1 MPFHRTASCCMV
13 RGGSRLHFSMCEF
26 QPLGIRECSDGASE
40 QNEIREIVF
49 IVKWAIEIHSKSRFV
64 NRMMCSERKFVILE
78 IIFGHESVF
87 DDNNRLWMVNNNE
100 LNCEK
105 ENNIDG
111 VRSDAFN
118 ARTDKSRRHHQM
130 SRKFV
135 RSKHRSFLLC
145 WFRIPCSIAE
155 RWPKRPAR
163 ERMEKERARARP
175 KLCKKGC
182 SFNALGEHL
191 NEFWAHCV
199 CLWPFLGRNSS
210 GLSGGK

>member
-13 RGGSRLHFSMCEF
+13 CGGSRLHFSMCEF

-49 IVKWAIEIHSKSRFV
+49 IVKWAIEIHSKSLFV
-64 NRMMCSERKFVILE
+64 NRMMFSERKFVILE

-105 ENNIDG
+105 EYNIDG

-118 ARTDKSRRHHQM
+118 ARTDKSGAQHPSSNVQKIRSIQTSVISSLLIPNTLFHRWALTQAT
-130 SRKFV
+130 SKRANGEGESTRTTEIVQKKV
-135 RSKHRSFLLC
+135 RNWSCQF
-145 WFRIPCSIAE
+145 
-155 RWPKRPAR
+155 
-163 ERMEKERARARP
+163 
-175 KLCKKGC
+175 
-182 SFNALGEHL
+182 
-191 NEFWAHCV
+191 
-199 CLWPFLGRNSS
+199 
-210 GLSGGK
+210 